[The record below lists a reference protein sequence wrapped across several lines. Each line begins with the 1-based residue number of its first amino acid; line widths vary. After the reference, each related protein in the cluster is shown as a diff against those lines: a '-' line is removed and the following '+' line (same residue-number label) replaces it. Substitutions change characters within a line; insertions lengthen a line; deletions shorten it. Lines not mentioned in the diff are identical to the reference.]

1 MTLKSVLT
9 NFSDFGVVKVPNLC
23 STINKKVVTYKG
35 GFLLLLPTISNTV
48 SVRYFKPVIELN
60 ILIITNVS
68 KKKVGVYNDDRSF
81 FVVKNVVKIRRVIAK
96 SNLTYFIE

>member
-35 GFLLLLPTISNTV
+35 DFLLLLPTISNTV

-60 ILIITNVS
+60 ILIINNVS
-68 KKKVGVYNDDRSF
+68 KKKVGYIMMIVHFLLLKMWLKLGESSLNQILHIS
-81 FVVKNVVKIRRVIAK
+81 
-96 SNLTYFIE
+96 